1 MRLPRPR
8 LTAAVVAVCVTA
20 AITLGFASPAQAHK
34 HPTPVQLISPAVV
47 RILTY
52 AKVSISLIEHNSL
65 GATGNDIKLVQRS
78 YSPLLATGSGFV
90 VNPTGVIVTSPTV
103 TAVNLQRAQ
112 NFAVNKIFNE
122 RYGDGA
128 PMPADPFGRAAP
140 SANAADVVGKRLQ
153 RCYAPNVTNETG
165 GCVVFVQTTIVVQ
178 PFVADQKAFGNLPA
192 EVIYPTGGKKANISV
207 LKVGASSMPSVTLG
221 TSNSA
226 VEAISTLGFT
236 APPSNEASLRA
247 ISGHFTA
254 KGATTLKVDEFVPQI
269 DRGLA
274 NGMTGGPVVSEKG
287 QVIGILTGSGKNLS
301 LVGPDQV
308 ADALAT
314 VNVTPVRGPTDL
326 LYENALHNYNNQLYT
341 AAAPNLA
348 QVLKLY
354 PGHALAT
361 EKLAVANQ
369 RKGTSLDKGSKGA
382 TDTSGFGSTNG
393 QDSSDS
399 SSPNILLWGGI
410 AAVVVLLLLLGLVL
424 LRGRKS
430 KQQPAPAGGPGPDP
444 NLAPAGYVHPALGAP
459 YPGPAGMP
467 TSAPPSA
474 WPTYA
479 PPGGPGPAGMPTSAP
494 PSAWPTSAPPAGWP
508 GWSDPRQGAP
518 YSGAPYGAGPYAP
531 QSGVPYQGNL
541 DPNAEQRT
549 VMRLSPSNP
558 PPVQGGTEAP
568 VNVGGTG
575 TSEGAPAGVMA
586 RQDSLAPCDQ
596 CGQPL
601 APGQQFCGYCGNR
614 AH

>member
-8 LTAAVVAVCVTA
+8 LTAAVLAVCVTA
-20 AITLGFASPAQAHK
+20 AITLGFASPAEAHK

-47 RILTY
+47 RIMTY
-52 AKVSISLIEHNSL
+52 GRVSISLIEHNSL
-65 GATGNDIKLVQRS
+65 GLTGKDIQLVQRS
-78 YSPLLATGSGFV
+78 YTPLLATGSGFV
-90 VNPTGVIVTSPTV
+90 VNPTGVIVTSPAV

-112 NFAVNKIFNE
+112 NYAVNRIFAE

-128 PMPADPFGRAAP
+128 PMPADPFSRSTRPVNSG
-140 SANAADVVGKRLQ
+140 DVVGQRLK
-153 RCYAPNVTNETG
+153 RCYAPNTTDETG
-165 GCVVFVQTTIVVQ
+165 GCVVFVQSVITVQ
-178 PFVADQKAFGNLPA
+178 PFVSDQKAFGNLQA
-192 EVIYPTGGKKANISV
+192 QVIYPTGGKTANVTV

-226 VEAISTLGFT
+226 VEATSTLGFT
-236 APPSNEASLRA
+236 ATPSNEASLRA
-247 ISGHFTA
+247 INAHFTA
-254 KGATTLKVDEFVPQI
+254 KGASTVKVDEFVPQI

-287 QVIGILTGSGKNLS
+287 QVIGFLTGSGSKLS

-308 ADALAT
+308 ADALAA
-314 VNVTPVRGPTDL
+314 VNVTPGRGPTDI

-341 AAAPNLA
+341 AAAPNLT

-361 EKLAVANQ
+361 AKLAVANQ
-369 RKGTSLDKGSKGA
+369 RKGSALDKGSQGA
-382 TDTSGFGSTNG
+382 TDTSGFGPTNSQG
-393 QDSSDS
+393 SSDS
-399 SSPNILLWGGI
+399 NNSPNILLWGGI

-424 LRGRKS
+424 LRGRKGR
-430 KQQPAPAGGPGPDP
+430 KEPEAPPAGPDP
-444 NLAPAGYVHPALGAP
+444 NLVPAGYVHPALGAP

-474 WPTYA
+474 WPT
-479 PPGGPGPAGMPTSAP
+479 
-494 PSAWPTSAPPAGWP
+494 SAPPAGWA
-508 GWSDPRQGAP
+508 GWNDPRQAAP
-518 YSGAPYGAGPYAP
+518 YSSPPYHPGPFAP
-531 QSGVPYQGNL
+531 QSGVPYQGGPHQGG
-541 DPNAEQRT
+541 DPNAEQQT
-549 VMRLSPSNP
+549 VMRLSPTNP
-558 PPVQGGTEAP
+558 PPMPGGSGAETT
-568 VNVGGTG
+568 VNTGGAG
-575 TSEGAPAGVMA
+575 TEGAPAGVMA
-586 RQDSLAPCDQ
+586 RQDSLTPCDQ